1 MFDWLG
7 IGRRWNGIERMQWRE
22 TAFQMLLSMAMVE
35 EQSGIETEI
44 EIENRRLKE
53 IATREVAKKE
63 GQRLKRMKQALS

>member
-1 MFDWLG
+1 
-7 IGRRWNGIERMQWRE
+7 MQWRE